1 MKRNSYA
8 WHSHPMGNR
17 LYLSPDDGHIG
28 GGSTGDEHMPSV
40 QQSSNDTGSAAP
52 SVRSLPL
59 QPQAAAKTAAQSPA
73 SAAKRFAR
81 WRLIL
86 GAAAEQELSGLQQSA
101 YPGECLLSDDERVMD
116 EALAA
121 IYDETDGAGHT
132 GQSGGRRTTSGR
144 GAGSGASAP
153 VLSRWLGDVRTFFPD
168 DVVSIIQQDAM
179 ERKGWKELLFEPE
192 VLARVKP
199 DIAMVGTLMAL
210 KGKIPERTKETARQ
224 LIQAV
229 VDDLKQR
236 LESNLRR
243 AVTGA
248 LNRRQHSPLPSL
260 SGIDWKRTIQRNLK
274 HYDQE
279 HKRIIPEKFYYFDR
293 AQRSNEW
300 KVIIDIDQS
309 GSMADSIIWASV
321 VAAIFA
327 SLPSLDTRV
336 VAFDT
341 SVVDLTEQCNNDP
354 VDMLFGIQLGG
365 GTDIDKSVAYC
376 QQFIEEPK
384 KTLFILISDLYEGG
398 NQNRLVRRM
407 REMRESGVKTLCLLA
422 LSDDGKPFYDA
433 GVAKRFTR
441 DGTPSFACTPN
452 VLPALVEGALKNQNL
467 SELVQRLGIKLDS

>member
-1 MKRNSYA
+1 M
-8 WHSHPMGNR
+8 
-17 LYLSPDDGHIG
+17 
-28 GGSTGDEHMPSV
+28 
-40 QQSSNDTGSAAP
+40 DTEEAHA
-52 SVRSLPL
+52 RSE
-59 QPQAAAKTAAQSPA
+59 QT
-73 SAAKRFAR
+73 AAKRFAR

-86 GAAAEQELSGLQQSA
+86 GAATEEELNRLQQCVS
-101 YPGECLLSDDERVMD
+101 PGDRLLSEDERVMD
-116 EALAA
+116 QALAA
-121 IYDETDGAGHT
+121 IYDETGGTADA
-132 GQSGGRRTTSGR
+132 GQSGGRTASR

-153 VLSRWLGDVRTFFPD
+153 VLSRWLGDVRTFFPN

-179 ERKGWKELLFEPE
+179 ERKGWKQLLFEPE
-192 VLARVKP
+192 LLANVKP

-236 LESNLRR
+236 MESNLRR

-274 HYDQE
+274 HYDVE

-293 AQRSNEW
+293 AQRSHEW

-327 SLPSLDTRV
+327 SLPALDTRV

-452 VLPALVEGALKNQNL
+452 LLPALVEGALKNQNL